1 MKLKPDPSPLRW
13 ILLILLSLIWGSS
26 FILIKK
32 GLEHYGF
39 IQAATIRL
47 MTAGLSL
54 LPLAFF
60 QFKKIPGHK
69 LKYVCLTGFFAMFL
83 PAYLFCFAQQH
94 IQSSVAGILNAL
106 TPTWT
111 LLIAIFWFKNKF
123 AFLQIIGLVL
133 GLASSFYL
141 SMLSSRTG
149 WSINAYALL
158 VVLATV
164 CYGLNINLV
173 KNHLSVVSPIAVSVC
188 SVVFAGLMAM
198 LIFFLPNI
206 NSFRIAPEHY
216 SSLYALMLL
225 GLIGSALA
233 IIIHNYLISISTPL
247 FASANTYFIP
257 MVAIGWGVLAG
268 EKLNFYHVIG
278 MAGLMLS
285 VGLIRKQKNA
295 TFKVSGE

>member
-1 MKLKPDPSPLRW
+1 MKLKPDAYPIRW
-13 ILLILLSLIWGSS
+13 ILLILLALIWGSS

-47 MTAGLSL
+47 MTAGIALS
-54 LPLAFF
+54 PLAWF
-60 QFKKIPGHK
+60 QFKNIPGHK
-69 LKYVCLTGFFAMFL
+69 LIYVGLTGFFAMFL

-94 IQSSVAGILNAL
+94 IQSSIAGILNAL

-123 AFLQIIGLVL
+123 SIIQIIGLAL
-133 GLASSFYL
+133 GLVSSVYL
-141 SMLSSRTG
+141 SMLSSRSG
-149 WSINAYALL
+149 WSLNGYALL

-173 KNHLSVVSPIAVSVC
+173 KNHLSVVPALAVSAC

-206 NSFRIAPEHY
+206 NSFSIAPEHY
-216 SSLYALMLL
+216 SSLYALMIL

-233 IIIHNYLISISTPL
+233 IILHNYLISISTPL

-257 MVAIGWGVLAG
+257 IVAMGWGIMAG
-268 EKLNFYHVIG
+268 EKLSIYHLIG
-278 MAGLMLS
+278 VTGLMVS
-285 VGLIRKQKNA
+285 VGLIRKQSNA
-295 TFKVSGE
+295 NLKLSGE